1 LGRLAGEVALV
12 TGSTSGLG
20 AEIARSFAAEGARV
34 VVTGRSEERGAR
46 VVDEIRASG
55 AEAHFAAADLADA
68 ASAAALVSAA
78 REHFGSL
85 TVLVNNAVGAAAPFA
100 DAAAGDVAPEVWDA
114 KLRVDLI
121 APGLLIR
128 AAIPEMMRAGH
139 GSIVNISSRT
149 ALRATPRVAVYT
161 AAKGGLEAL
170 ARSVATDY
178 AKHGI
183 RCNTVRPGYIWHERR
198 DAEITAER
206 RARVEAMHL
215 TRVPNARDVAL
226 AALFFASRES
236 ETITGAVL
244 PVDGGSSIARAGS
257 FG

>member
-1 LGRLAGEVALV
+1 MARLAGEVALI

-20 AEIARSFAAEGARV
+20 VELARLFAAEGARV
-34 VVTGRSEERGAR
+34 LVTGRDPERGRAVAERIACEGGLAR
-46 VVDEIRASG
+46 FERVDLAQPG
-55 AEAHFAAADLADA
+55 AAEALV
-68 ASAAALVSAA
+68 AAAL
-78 REHFGSL
+78 RHFGALS
-85 TVLVNNAVGAAAPFA
+85 VLVNNAVGAAGPSA
-100 DAAAGDVAPEVWDA
+100 DGPAAEVSAETWEA

-149 ALRATPRVAVYT
+149 AERATPGLAVYT
-161 AAKGGLEAL
+161 AAKGGLNAL

-183 RCNTVRPGYIWHERR
+183 RCNTVQPGYIWHERR
-198 DAEITAER
+198 DAEIAPER
-206 RARVEAMHL
+206 RERVQAMHL
-215 TRVPNARDVAL
+215 TRVPTARDVAF
-226 AALFFASRES
+226 AALFLASREA
-236 ETITGAVL
+236 EVITGVTL
-244 PVDGGSSIARAGS
+244 QVDGGSSIARARA